1 ETLPLGDK
9 PRDISEAIGKTIS
22 AFAPVWEYCNYD
34 IVFALGDRYEMF
46 AAVLSA
52 LPYNRSFAHIHG
64 GETTHGAI
72 DNSFRNAISL
82 MSTLHFTTTDEYRVR
97 VISIIGSTN
106 HVYNVG
112 ALSIDNIKA
121 KNYLSID
128 EFYRQF
134 NIDLRLRSVLVTFH
148 PETVTFEKNEN
159 HINEI
164 ISVLNELKDFQI
176 IITMPNADTMGLTIR
191 KRINEYLATAT
202 NSVGIESLGSCAYLT
217 CIKYCSFMLGN
228 SSSGFVEAAG
238 FDTPVV
244 NLGNRQQGRI
254 VTDNIFCAEI
264 EKTSI
269 IKAVYKALN
278 YNRRTMQQ
286 IYGDGSA
293 SEKIIRILKEYAN
306 EQL

>member
-1 ETLPLGDK
+1 
-9 PRDISEAIGKTIS
+9 
-22 AFAPVWEYCNYD
+22 
-34 IVFALGDRYEMF
+34 
-46 AAVLSA
+46 
-52 LPYNRSFAHIHG
+52 
-64 GETTHGAI
+64 
-72 DNSFRNAISL
+72 
-82 MSTLHFTTTDEYRVR
+82 
-97 VISIIGSTN
+97 
-106 HVYNVG
+106 
-112 ALSIDNIKA
+112 
-121 KNYLSID
+121 
-128 EFYRQF
+128 
-134 NIDLRLRSVLVTFH
+134 
-148 PETVTFEKNEN
+148 
-159 HINEI
+159 
-164 ISVLNELKDFQI
+164 
-176 IITMPNADTMGLTIR
+176 
-191 KRINEYLATAT
+191 
-202 NSVGIESLGSCAYLT
+202 
-217 CIKYCSFMLGN
+217 MLGN